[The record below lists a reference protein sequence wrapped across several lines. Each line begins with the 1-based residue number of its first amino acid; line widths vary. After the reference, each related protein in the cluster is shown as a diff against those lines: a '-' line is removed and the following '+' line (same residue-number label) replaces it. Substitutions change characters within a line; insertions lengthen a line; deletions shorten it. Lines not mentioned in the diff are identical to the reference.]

1 MKHIK
6 VLGTGCPKCNVTY
19 QNVQEA
25 IKRSGIE
32 AEVSK
37 IEDIMQLM
45 ELNVLVTPVLMI
57 DGQQLIKGRVA
68 EVNEIVELLKK

>member
-1 MKHIK
+1 MKNIK
-6 VLGTGCPKCNVTY
+6 VLGTGCSKCNTTF

-32 AEVSK
+32 AEVTK
-37 IEDIMQLM
+37 IEDIEELM
-45 ELNVLVTPVLMI
+45 NYNVLVTPVLMI
-57 DGQQLIKGRVA
+57 DDKQLVKGRIA